1 MNAQIA
7 GLGFIIWILS
17 IFLSFF
23 IWMVF
28 IRPYIRKNGRSTGS
42 GVNYGWAAI
51 TDASIADEI
60 CKKKGEHPWFMKV
73 FWIAVLLEFVL
84 PVGAF
89 VTVYF
94 INK

>member
-7 GLGFIIWILS
+7 GLGVVTWVIS
-17 IFLSFF
+17 IFLSFA
-23 IWMVF
+23 IWILF

-42 GVNYGWAAI
+42 GANYGWAAI

-60 CKKKGEHPWFMKV
+60 CKKNGKHPWFMKV
-73 FWIAVLLEFVL
+73 FWIAVFLEFAL
-84 PVGAF
+84 PASAF
-89 VTVYF
+89 IAAYF